1 MDILIEDSSILVL
14 NKPAGFIVEGPA
26 KNVKNSLTSQLEKK
40 FKSSFFPC
48 HRLDRDTTG
57 ILVFAKTKKA
67 LVNISKQF
75 SDRKVRKNYLA
86 KVQGNWNPA
95 WSRVETRV
103 QRTPEGPMENTN
115 QGKLAITT
123 FRRLA
128 QWDGKSLIEALP
140 KTGRTHQ
147 IRLHC
152 LYHEC
157 PISGDTVYGTP
168 SSEDKPMALH
178 AWKLKFKHP
187 ETDESISIQA
197 PLPDYWRDYWLLDC
211 PVDIE

>member
-26 KNVKNSLTSQLEKK
+26 KNAKNSLTSQLVEK

-48 HRLDRDTTG
+48 HRLDRDATG

-157 PISGDTVYGTP
+157 PISGDTVYGAP